1 MESLVE
7 NDISS
12 TFIAKVP
19 RSNTLLSTL
28 TIGSSSD
35 VNLANKMEST
45 GVPGRIHISG
55 FTAAYLSDR
64 DDVIL
69 ESGII
74 NPDIEE
80 HKARPQTDYDNL
92 LEDLRTRYEES
103 RDNLPPQFS
112 KEWLNDVS
120 CKVGCVS
127 LSI

>member
-80 HKARPQTDYDNL
+80 HKARPQQDYDNL

>member
-1 MESLVE
+1 MVE

>member
-1 MESLVE
+1 MELLVE
-7 NDISS
+7 NDTSS

-19 RSNTLLSTL
+19 SNPLFYFE
-28 TIGSSSD
+28 INCSD

-92 LEDLRTRYEES
+92 LEDLKTRYEES

-120 CKVGCVS
+120 TCKVWCVS
-127 LSI
+127 

>member
-127 LSI
+127 ASI

>member
-1 MESLVE
+1 MELLVE
-7 NDISS
+7 NDTSS
-12 TFIAKVP
+12 TFIAKVSP
-19 RSNTLLSTL
+19 NPLFYFE
-28 TIGSSSD
+28 INSSD

-74 NPDIEE
+74 NPEIEE
-80 HKARPQTDYDNL
+80 HKARPQQDYDNL
-92 LEDLRTRYEES
+92 LEDLKTRYEES

-120 CKVGCVS
+120 TCKVWCVS
-127 LSI
+127 

>member
-1 MESLVE
+1 MELLVE
-7 NDISS
+7 NDTSS

-19 RSNTLLSTL
+19 PNPLYYFE
-28 TIGSSSD
+28 INSSD

-74 NPDIEE
+74 NPEIEE
-80 HKARPQTDYDNL
+80 HKARPQQDYDNL
-92 LEDLRTRYEES
+92 LEDLKTRYEES

-120 CKVGCVS
+120 TCKVECVS
-127 LSI
+127 

>member
-1 MESLVE
+1 MRVGIHSGRVIYGIVGRKRYKF
-7 NDISS
+7 DVYSKGI
-12 TFIAKVP
+12 
-19 RSNTLLSTL
+19 RSQLYSYLIN
-28 TIGSSSD
+28 SSD

-74 NPDIEE
+74 NSEIEE
-80 HKARPQTDYDNL
+80 HKARPQQDYDNL

-112 KEWLNDVS
+112 KAWLNL
-120 CKVGCVS
+120 
-127 LSI
+127 LS

>member
-1 MESLVE
+1 MVE

-127 LSI
+127 ASI

>member
-1 MESLVE
+1 MVE

-80 HKARPQTDYDNL
+80 HKARPQQDYDNL